1 MKNNTILTIMKKE
14 LARFF
19 GDRRMVLTTILL
31 PGLMIFVM
39 YRFMGDAMSSQITVE
54 EDNRECQ
61 VMNMPEEL
69 KPVFQEN
76 GFALKTIQG
85 SQAREEAQE
94 RIQNKELDLLM
105 VFPEGFMD
113 AVKDYDIASGEEAPE
128 IQIYY
133 NSAENA
139 SSEAYSVAVGLF
151 DQYEAS
157 MINKFDINRGEEGF
171 DMATREDT
179 AGMLF
184 SSMLPFLLLVFL
196 YSGCIA
202 VAPEAIAGE
211 KERGTIASLLI
222 TPARRSHIALG
233 KIAALSIIT
242 LLSGIS
248 SAVGTIL
255 SLPELTGQD
264 EETISGAVYTVAD
277 YLLLAVVIMSTVLV
291 MVTLISMISAFAR
304 TIKEAQTYVTP
315 VMIVVMLVGITAMF
329 GGGAKEDIVYY
340 LIPIYN
346 SVQAM
351 VGIFSFEADTTR
363 ILVTIASNLIV
374 TGIGVTLLAKMF
386 NSEYVM
392 FHK

>member
-374 TGIGVTLLAKMF
+374 TGIGVTLLTKMF